1 MKHWLEGV
9 SQLFLIAFRNL
20 LTHSRRSLLLGGA
33 IAGVTTLL
41 VFLGCLS
48 SGVKATM
55 IESATTVATGHL
67 NIGGF
72 YKVTAGQSA
81 PLVTDYKKIEEIIA
95 KTLPD
100 LDYLTAR
107 GRGWA
112 RLVSATDS
120 TQVGIAGVD
129 IAHEPRLPKV
139 IKMEEGKL
147 EDLAKPGSILLFE
160 SLAQKLKVKTGDSL
174 VFSVLTDRGVNNT
187 VDVRVCG
194 VAKDMGM
201 MTSFNVFIPQETLNQ
216 LYQINDSATGAI
228 LVYLK
233 NMNHIPRDMDLLRK
247 ALTGAGYTVMD
258 READKVFWQKFDEVN
273 REEWTG
279 QKLDITTWEDEIS
292 WAMWGLKGVD
302 GLSYLLTTILLVII
316 AVGIMNTLWIAI
328 RERTRE
334 IGTLRAIGMRRR
346 AVLTMF
352 VMEAFCLGAMGTATG
367 ALLGSL
373 LAVILDTLHF
383 PMPPGAEM
391 FLMST
396 TFHFA
401 LDPIRILGGASIIT
415 LCCTLVSLIPSFK
428 AARMRPITAMSRV
441 G

>member
-1 MKHWLEGV
+1 MKQWFEGFA
-9 SQLFLIAFRNL
+9 QLFLIAFRNL

-48 SGVKATM
+48 SGVRATM
-55 IESATTVATGHL
+55 LESATTVATGHL

-81 PLVTDYKKIEEIIA
+81 PLVTDYKKIQEIA
-95 KTLPD
+95 QKTLPD
-100 LDYLTAR
+100 LDYVTAR

-112 RLVSATDS
+112 RLVSASDS
-120 TQVGIAGVD
+120 AQVGIAGVEM
-129 IAHEPRLPKV
+129 AHEPRLPKV
-139 IKMEEGKL
+139 VKMIEGNVQ
-147 EDLAKPGSILLFE
+147 DLDKPGSLLLFE
-160 SLAQKLKVKTGDSL
+160 SLAKKLKVKTGDSM

-194 VAKDMGM
+194 VAKDMGL
-201 MTSFNVFIPQETLNQ
+201 MTAWNVFVPQQTLNQ

-233 NMNHIPRDMDLLRK
+233 NMNNIPRDMDLLRK
-247 ALTGAGYTVMD
+247 ALSGAGYTVMD
-258 READKVFWQKFDEVN
+258 REANKTFWQKFDEIN
-273 REEWTG
+273 RQEWTG

-292 WAMWGLKGVD
+292 YVIWALSAID
-302 GLSYLLTTILLVII
+302 GLSFLLTTILLIII
-316 AVGIMNTLWIAI
+316 AVGIMNSLWIAI

-346 AVLTMF
+346 AVMAMF
-352 VMEAFCLGAMGTATG
+352 VVEAFCLGALGTAAG

-373 LAVILDTLHF
+373 IAVFLDALHL
-383 PMPPGAEM
+383 PVPQGAA
-391 FLMST
+391 FFIMSSN
-396 TFHFA
+396 FHFA
-401 LDPIRILGGASIIT
+401 LDMARIFKGAAVIT
-415 LCCTLVSLIPSFK
+415 VCCTLISLIPSFR
-428 AARMRPITAMSRV
+428 AARMKPITAMSHV